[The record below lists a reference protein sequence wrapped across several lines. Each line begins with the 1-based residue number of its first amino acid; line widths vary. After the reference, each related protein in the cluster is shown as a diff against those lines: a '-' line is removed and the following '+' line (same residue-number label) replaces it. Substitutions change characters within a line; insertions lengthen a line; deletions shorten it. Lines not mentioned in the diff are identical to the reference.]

1 MDKKE
6 LIITGIIIIIAVV
19 AAGIIF
25 APSIS
30 AQYTSID
37 VLNKGDLGEN
47 STIYVKLTDGDKTS
61 LSNKT
66 IHVKLTDNKNNVVYE
81 DSVKTQATGVAIVK
95 LHNVS
100 AGEYNLEVNFDGD
113 ENYTG
118 CSISQ
123 KVKVI
128 TGEVKD
134 EVTNSTLVN
143 QTLADAH
150 AQDTSSQS
158 SSSSSSSGSSSG
170 GSSSGGSSSG
180 GSSSGGSSSSS
191 SDDGSSRHYDPD
203 GHEVLPEYDAD
214 GNLIN

>member
-6 LIITGIIIIIAVV
+6 LIITGMVIIIAVV

-30 AQYTSID
+30 ANDTSIE

-61 LSNKT
+61 LSNRT
-66 IHVKLTDNKNNVVYE
+66 IHVKLTDDKNNVVYE
-81 DSVKTQATGVAIVK
+81 ESVKTKATGVAIVK

-100 AGEYNLEVNFDGD
+100 AGQYNLDVKFDGD

-123 KVKVI
+123 KVTVKQ
-128 TGEVKD
+128 GEVVD
-134 EVTNSTLVN
+134 VVENSTLIN
-143 QTLADAH
+143 QTLADS
-150 AQDTSSQS
+150 QGDSSSRSSSSSSSSSYYTPSSSSSSQS
-158 SSSSSSSGSSSG
+158 SSSSSSRSQDSSSHYY
-170 GSSSGGSSSG
+170 
-180 GSSSGGSSSSS
+180 
-191 SDDGSSRHYDPD
+191 DVDGR
-203 GHEVLPEYDAD
+203 EVLPEYDAD
-214 GNLIN
+214 GNQVN